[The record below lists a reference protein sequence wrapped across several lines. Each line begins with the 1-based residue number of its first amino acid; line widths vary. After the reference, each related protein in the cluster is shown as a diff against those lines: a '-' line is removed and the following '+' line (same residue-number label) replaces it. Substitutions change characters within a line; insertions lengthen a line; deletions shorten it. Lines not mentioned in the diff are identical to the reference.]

1 MKTVL
6 DDRAAQE
13 APFHTHLY
21 TQCMLAG
28 TDDENGRWGKDVPFQ
43 VFWALLPPKEHNIGS
58 ILRVVLLGLFGLLF
72 LSQKVVWVRKEEWI

>member
-1 MKTVL
+1 MTELLKSI
-6 DDRAAQE
+6 QE

-28 TDDENGRWGKDVPFQ
+28 IDDENGRWGKDVPFQ

-58 ILRVVLLGLFGLLF
+58 RSLKLAFQYKDIGSGLGGG
-72 LSQKVVWVRKEEWI
+72 R